1 MSVAGMVASGAG
13 LFALLGSL
21 LDWNVLLESRRAYL
35 FVRVLGRNG
44 ARVFYGL
51 LGLFIL
57 FIGWNLK

>member
-21 LDWNVLLESRRAYL
+21 LDWSVLLESRRAYL